1 MVITYKITLL
11 KYLHRQICF
20 TKSKKY
26 AYRFFLACF
35 IVGTLAFFV
44 YVNAFGGYFNALIRA
59 EFLRNFGNAATD
71 VIPYSAA
78 LMQLPSALVTASPLF
93 YIIWVGDVGVWRFKN
108 KVFFIILLFISI
120 SYLLLNAGKTGLI
133 LFILPIW
140 LTFISYRIKHEWI
153 ITIVCCVLGVS
164 VINILDYVFLSFT
177 NESMMLSD
185 DSVKPDFSLLHQ
197 FAYPISNSLNMH
209 EILQNNDMRLFK
221 DFITGILT
229 HVPGLNFEVSYEPTS
244 AFYGGVDWRESG
256 GVPNDILT
264 FGYLQ
269 LGPLGVIVVGFI
281 WGYLLGG
288 LDYYLMNRTN
298 SFADKFIKY
307 SLILTAFNAVMNADI
322 ATLVVNFKFS
332 LLVFFIYKSISRLR
346 CSSSS
351 RI

>member
-1 MVITYKITLL
+1 M
-11 KYLHRQICF
+11 
-20 TKSKKY
+20 
-26 AYRFFLACF
+26 
-35 IVGTLAFFV
+35 
-44 YVNAFGGYFNALIRA
+44 
-59 EFLRNFGNAATD
+59 
-71 VIPYSAA
+71 
-78 LMQLPSALVTASPLF
+78 
-93 YIIWVGDVGVWRFKN
+93 
-108 KVFFIILLFISI
+108 
-120 SYLLLNAGKTGLI
+120 LLNAGKTGLI